1 MSKRITGFLI
11 EANVI
16 KEDEAELYE
25 YGLSL
30 IGKKISHMLLI
41 LLIGWIG
48 GQLLGMISF
57 LASYAFYGQL
67 KHVCKNFKILLFV
80 YWSSDTV
87 RIGDILYISAV
98 KCWMDLYMYAD

>member
-48 GQLLGMISF
+48 G
-57 LASYAFYGQL
+57 
-67 KHVCKNFKILLFV
+67 
-80 YWSSDTV
+80 
-87 RIGDILYISAV
+87 
-98 KCWMDLYMYAD
+98 